1 MKKTLLFFCIFIF
14 TVSISYSQTFTFQRI
29 SPRIVNGDT
38 SIISQTVSK
47 GVFKNLTSGTLN
59 VKLVRVAINMPSGWL
74 QSVCTPE
81 NCFGPDADTIPPAGL
96 GHYAVTAGR
105 IDTISFDFYG
115 QTIGTGY
122 VVWKAFVESNPSV
135 FQADTFGVH
144 LGPVGITPISS
155 IVKDYE
161 LKQNYPNPFNP
172 STSIIFS
179 LAKNSEVSL
188 IVYDMQGREV
198 TRLLNNSR
206 LSSGSYK
213 YDFNTGD
220 FNLSSGAYFYRL
232 VTGEYVS
239 TKKMLLIK

>member
-14 TVSISYSQTFTFQRI
+14 TATISYSQTFLFKRI

-38 SIISQTVSK
+38 SIYNQTVSY
-47 GVFKNLTSGTLN
+47 GILKNLTSGTLN
-59 VKLVRVAINMPSGWL
+59 FKLVRVNMNMPSGWL

-81 NCFGPDADTIPPAGL
+81 NCFGPEADTIPPAGL

-105 IDTISFDFYG
+105 TDTISFDFYG
-115 QTIGTGY
+115 QTVGTGY
-122 VVWKAFVESNPSV
+122 VVWKAFAEGTPGV

-155 IVKDYE
+155 IVKDFE
-161 LKQNYPNPFNP
+161 LRQNYPNPFNP

-206 LSSGSYK
+206 LTQGSYK

-232 VTGEYVS
+232 VTGDYVS
-239 TKKMLLIK
+239 TRKMLLIK